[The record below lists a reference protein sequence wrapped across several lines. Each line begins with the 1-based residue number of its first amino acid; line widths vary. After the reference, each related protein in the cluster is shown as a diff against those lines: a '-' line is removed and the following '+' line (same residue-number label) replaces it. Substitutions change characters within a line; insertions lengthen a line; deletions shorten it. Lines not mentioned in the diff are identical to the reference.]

1 MLDLTEERDA
11 HIHQRLREDIV
22 IWVGS
27 MRPDGHPH
35 LALVWFLWNGADLLI
50 FSKPNQ
56 QKILNL
62 RQNPHVIVALDN
74 AKEGI
79 DPIMLEGEAELL
91 NDLAVNTMLPE
102 YVAKYGARIQG
113 IGYTP
118 ETMAQVYSQ
127 TIRITPTKFYPA
139 PTG

>member
-11 HIHQRLREDIV
+11 HIHQRLQEDIV
-22 IWVGS
+22 IWLGS
-27 MRPDGHPH
+27 MRPDGRPH
-35 LALVWFLWNGADLLI
+35 LALVWFLWSGADLLI
-50 FSKPNQ
+50 FSKPDQ
-56 QKILNL
+56 QKIQNL
-62 RQNPHVIVALDN
+62 RQNARVIMALDN

-79 DPIMLEGEAELL
+79 DPITLEGMAELL
-91 NDLAVNTMLPE
+91 DDPAVNTTLPA

-118 ETMAQVYSQ
+118 QTMAKVYSQ
-127 TIRITPTKFYPA
+127 AIRVTPTKYYPA